1 MVSGCELKNIPAT
14 KAYFSDS
21 ELLKIVQLGM
31 HPLWKVNVY
40 IEQAKMSSRTF
51 LFEIVS
57 PQILNKLTLKT
68 SLLLVKKLEINNI
81 LWKDYQYQY
90 ESVAQCFLKKKPSYL
105 HFEVS
110 EDINGPIFPL

>member
-21 ELLKIVQLGM
+21 ELLKIVQL
-31 HPLWKVNVY
+31 WKVNVC

-57 PQILNKLTLKT
+57 PQILNKLTFKT

-90 ESVAQCFLKKKPSYL
+90 ESVAQCSLKKKPSYL
-105 HFEVS
+105 HFKVS
-110 EDINGPIFPL
+110 EDLNGPIFPL